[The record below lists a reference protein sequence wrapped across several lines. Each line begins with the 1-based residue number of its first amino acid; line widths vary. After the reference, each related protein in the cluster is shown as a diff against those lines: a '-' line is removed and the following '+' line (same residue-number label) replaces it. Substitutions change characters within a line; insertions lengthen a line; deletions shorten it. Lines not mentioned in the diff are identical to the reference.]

1 MPGYIPS
8 PIDGGFNAER
18 AVDDEQRT
26 YNEKEDRYRFRECLH
41 IHVEN
46 DEGHY
51 QDRRRDAVDRAYQ
64 VDHVAKPVQSLATYH
79 P

>member
-1 MPGYIPS
+1 MPGYIPR
-8 PIDGGFNAER
+8 PIDGGFNAQR
-18 AVDDEQRT
+18 AVDEEQRT
-26 YNEKEDRYRFRECLH
+26 DNEKEDRYRFRECLR

-64 VDHVAKPVQSLATYH
+64 VNHVAKPV
-79 P
+79 